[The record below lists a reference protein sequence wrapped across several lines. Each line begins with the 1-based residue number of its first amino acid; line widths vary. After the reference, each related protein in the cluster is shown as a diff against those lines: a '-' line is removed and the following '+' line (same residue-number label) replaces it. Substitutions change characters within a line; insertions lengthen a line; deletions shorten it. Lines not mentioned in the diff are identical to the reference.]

1 MKWHKVYLR
10 KMTKEEKEF
19 YKGDSEEIW
28 DGDIPEL
35 DKEVL
40 VTFPMFFGKFADT
53 AIDTWI
59 EFDEGVGFENTEND
73 VIYWMELPE
82 YNGELDD

>member
-10 KMTKEEKEF
+10 KMTKEEKKF
-19 YKGDSEEIW
+19 YVDNSDEIW
-28 DGDIPEL
+28 DGDIPEIGQ
-35 DKEVL
+35 KVL
-40 VTFPMFFGKFADT
+40 VTYPLACGWCPSVD
-53 AIDTWI
+53 IDEWV